1 MSLSDQ
7 LFFMLIG
14 IMAAA
19 FAVIVIVYLYM
30 AKKAN
35 NSKTKY
41 LKNLV
46 QTTQVKKFS
55 VEIFY
60 QKFYLFCISVPG
72 LSWYTKKLR
81 RRIEIINL
89 GDEYLT
95 RQQTSKVMSK
105 IVPTVTISFITI
117 ILMTKGNMLLMS
129 SLLLLLVFLVET
141 LISGAVDK
149 VENKLL
155 KEQVD
160 FFAEIRHAYHEYN
173 MVEEAIYNVA
183 QNDDKPEIGRQA
195 EKIHE
200 ILLSDDPETN
210 LEKYYDIA
218 PNDYLKEFAGI
229 SYLTREFGD
238 RQDENGASLYLKN
251 LNNITQ
257 EMQIEILKR
266 DRLDYVFQSLSV
278 IALLP
283 VLFIQPL
290 KNWAVGTFGF
300 TRQFYY
306 GKIGM
311 IMEIVI
317 IILTT
322 ISYILV
328 RKVKNNTNM
337 DRMNNTSNPW
347 QAKLYKKPIIKQVV
361 NLFIPK
367 RKTKEYR
374 EMAKLLKDS
383 ASKLKMEWLYTTKL
397 TMFVLAFLTVF
408 TLIMWSHMVA
418 KDYVYTEPTAD
429 YDLLGNMGAADE
441 AKAIQKTKDHN
452 KVIEKLKN
460 KSNLTDKMIE
470 DEMKKVKG
478 LAQLSES
485 EKKSD
490 IEKIKNKIGVI
501 QAEGF
506 VWYELLIAFA
516 LSFVAYYSPEM
527 IMKFQKKMRDLEME
541 NEVMQFHTIILMLMK
556 IERVNVEMILEWIE
570 RYSNIFRDPI
580 SKCVN
585 NFESGGYEAL
595 EQLKEDVSFPQFVRI
610 VESLQ
615 AAVDKIPI
623 REAFDELETERTY
636 YQDKRKESNA
646 RLIERKARIGK
657 VIGFA
662 PMVTLFVGYLIV
674 PMVGIGIVSM
684 GEALSKMNDKVKT

>member
-1 MSLSDQ
+1 MSDQ
-7 LFFMLIG
+7 VMYIIFGVLGALFIT
-14 IMAAA
+14 
-19 FAVIVIVYLYM
+19 IVIAFVY
-30 AKKAN
+30 AQKKAN
-35 NSKTKY
+35 QSKTKY
-41 LKNLV
+41 LKTLV
-46 QTTQVKKFS
+46 TGTQAKKFS
-55 VEIFY
+55 MEIFY
-60 QKFYLFCISVPG
+60 QKFYLNCVQIPF

-95 RQQTSKVMSK
+95 RQQTAKIMFKVLVAF
-105 IVPTVTISFITI
+105 ITLFVTIIM
-117 ILMTKGNMLLMS
+117 MTKGNMLLMS

-149 VENKLL
+149 IENKLL

-173 MVEEAIYNVA
+173 MVEEAIYDVA
-183 QNDDKPEIGRQA
+183 QNDDMPEVARQA

-218 PNDYLKEFAGI
+218 PNDFLKEFAGV

-238 RQDENGASLYLKN
+238 RVDENGASLYLKN

-278 IALLP
+278 IALVP
-283 VLFIQPL
+283 VLFIQPV
-290 KNWAVGTFGF
+290 KMWAVSTFGF
-300 TRQFYY
+300 TKQFYN
-306 GKIGM
+306 GKLGM
-311 IMEIVI
+311 IMEIAI

-322 ISYILV
+322 ICYILV

-337 DRMNNTSNPW
+337 DNANSTSNPW
-347 QAKLYKKPIIKQVV
+347 QNKLYKKAIVKNVV
-361 NLFIPK
+361 DLFIPK
-367 RKTKEYR
+367 EKTKEYR
-374 EMAKLLKDS
+374 VVQKLLKDS
-383 ASKLKMEWLYTTKL
+383 ASKLKIEWLYTIKL
-397 TMFVLAFLTVF
+397 TLFVVTFFAVF
-408 TLIMWSHMVA
+408 ALIMMSHHIA
-418 KDYVYTEPTAD
+418 KDYIYTEPTSD
-429 YDLLGNMGAADE
+429 YDLIGSMGKNEE
-441 AKAIQKTKDHN
+441 AKAIAKTKMHN
-452 KVIEKLKN
+452 QVINALLKVPNPTDARVEIEMN
-460 KSNLTDKMIE
+460 
-470 DEMKKVKG
+470 KVKG
-478 LAQLSES
+478 LVVDKDKQL
-485 EKKSD
+485 KKD
-490 IEKIKNKIGVI
+490 RELIKKKLKTLQN
-501 QAEGF
+501 EGF
-506 VWYELLIAFA
+506 KWYELLITLAFA
-516 LSFVAYYSPEM
+516 FLAYYSPEM
-527 IMKFQKKMRDLEME
+527 LMKFQKKMRDLEME
-541 NEVMQFHTIILMLMK
+541 NEIMQFHTIILMLMK

-595 EQLKEDVSFPQFVRI
+595 EQLKEDVTFPQFRRI

-623 REAFDELETERTY
+623 KEAFDELETERTY
-636 YQDKRKESNA
+636 YQDKRKESNS

-674 PMVGIGIVSM
+674 PLVAIGVISM
-684 GEALSKMNDKVKT
+684 TESLATMQDSVNK